1 MALRYW
7 VGGTANWDGTAGTKW
22 ATTSGGAGGA
32 SVPTSSDD
40 VIFDSAS
47 GSGIVT
53 ISTTVNAKS
62 VNFTGFTGSFSGGT
76 VSMNIAGNV
85 TFDITYTTTSTAI
98 LYIYATSTLTSNG
111 ASWGGTLQF
120 SAPIGST
127 LTIVGD
133 ANFKGYTNL
142 NNNPANSV
150 NGANVYISGGTYFN
164 SSHYGSIGTAK
175 FIITGNVTITA
186 LSLNDTT
193 LDAGINTIN
202 FNNGATYIVVN
213 SCKITYV
220 SGVITN
226 NPSTF
231 LNIYNNVIFDTSL
244 MTWGTLLVFNSS
256 TVTLLSDLNCNSIK
270 VNSGTSIINGLFNV
284 NINGNLVCNATIQG
298 TSNFVYTGTGTW
310 SGAGTLKNN
319 LTINTAGT
327 ITISGTVAFN
337 TGTLT
342 YTVGTVVTT
351 SSTLNIYA
359 STTLNTNGIT
369 WNNITIS
376 NGTVTL
382 NSLLT
387 VSSNLTVGSSGAV
400 TFSGTAGF
408 NCGSFICVTAGR
420 TITLK
425 NGITYTVNNSLTLTG
440 TVGSRI
446 TLQSSTTSSAFFNLN
461 PAATQSVT
469 NTNATWIN
477 SAGGKTIWTS
487 AGTLSNTVN
496 WSIGTEPLNTGN
508 FFMLL

>member
-1 MALRYW
+1 MAARYW
-7 VGGTANWDGTAGTKW
+7 VGGNANWDNTAGTKW

-32 SVPTSSDD
+32 AIPTSADD
-40 VIFDSAS
+40 VFFDAAS
-47 GSGIVT
+47 GTNTIT
-53 ISTTVNAKS
+53 ISAAATCKSINGTGATATLSGSSTLAISGDLNIGGLTVTYTGIATLSVTCNLISNGKTWTGGLTFSGTSQTYTLADNWTVNGTFSVGNSIVNGSIINLVGNLSVTAHMTSRGTTVI
-62 VNFTGFTGSFSGGT
+62 NF
-76 VSMNIAGNV
+76 AG
-85 TFDITYTTTSTAI
+85 TST
-98 LYIYATSTLTSNG
+98 
-111 ASWGGTLQF
+111 W
-120 SAPIGST
+120 
-127 LTIVGD
+127 
-133 ANFKGYTNL
+133 
-142 NNNPANSV
+142 
-150 NGANVYISGGTYFN
+150 
-164 SSHYGSIGTAK
+164 
-175 FIITGNVTITA
+175 TGNVYLRNSITVNGNLT
-186 LSLNDTT
+186 LSSGGVGLRDNVS
-193 LDAGINTIN
+193 
-202 FNNGATYIVVN
+202 F
-213 SCKITYV
+213 TYV
-220 SGVITN
+220 SG
-226 NPSTF
+226 TF
-231 LNIYNNVIFDTSL
+231 NATTSVLTVNDNVTFNNVSTITFYRFDFGAT
-244 MTWGTLLVFNSS
+244 TQTTTLN
-256 TVTLLSDLNCNSIK
+256 SDLYVSFQVTIGNALN
-270 VNSGTSIINGLFNV
+270 T
-284 NINGNLVCNATIQG
+284 INGNNIYLSGSLSVLNTCQG
-298 TSNFVYTGTGTW
+298 TTNIIMNGTGAW
-310 SGAGTLKNN
+310 SGAALVRNN

-342 YTVGTVVTT
+342 YTAGTVVTT

-461 PAATQSVT
+461 PAATRSVT
-469 NTNATWIN
+469 NTNATWID
-477 SAGGKTIWTS
+477 SSGGKTIWTS

-496 WSIGTEPLNTGN
+496 WNIGTGASGMYK
-508 FFMLL
+508 FFFG